1 MSDLFI
7 PTLLGTARRGRR
19 SASVAEAIVE
29 LIKQRSLMTRMIDV
43 ADYRLSATGEDAA
56 GLDGYRELM
65 AAADGLIIV
74 APEYNHGYPGELKLL
89 LDSDFASYVRK
100 PVGLVTVSSG
110 RIGGA
115 RLAEQLR
122 LLVSALRMVPVSP
135 ALHVVDAEE
144 AVAADGRLASASLEQ
159 VANDMLD
166 EVVWFAE
173 ALAPARAAQS

>member
-7 PTLLGTARRGRR
+7 PTLLGTARKGRR
-19 SASVAEAIVE
+19 SAAIAEA
-29 LIKQRSLMTRMIDV
+29 LIDLMKQRSLMTDLIDV
-43 ADYRLSATGEDAA
+43 ADYRLTATGDDAA
-56 GLDGYRELM
+56 GLDRYRELM
-65 AAADGLIIV
+65 AAADGLVIV

-89 LDSDFASYVRK
+89 LDSDFSAYARK

-122 LLVSALRMVPVSP
+122 LLTTALRMVPVSP
-135 ALHVVDAEE
+135 ALHVVDAEQ
-144 AVAADGRLASASLEQ
+144 AVAEDGRLASPSLEQ
-159 VANDMLD
+159 VAIDMLD

-173 ALAPARAAQS
+173 ALAHARAA

>member
-7 PTLLGTARRGRR
+7 PTLLGTARKGRR
-19 SASVAEAIVE
+19 SAAIAEA
-29 LIKQRSLMTRMIDV
+29 LIDLMKQRSLMTGLIDV
-43 ADYRLSATGEDAA
+43 ADYQLTATGDDDVD
-56 GLDGYRELM
+56 LDGYRELM

-89 LDSDFASYVRK
+89 LDSDFAGYVRK

-122 LLVSALRMVPVSP
+122 LLTIALRMVPVSP
-135 ALHVVDAEE
+135 ALHVVDAER
-144 AVAADGRLASASLEQ
+144 AVSEDGRLASPSLEQ
-159 VANDMLD
+159 VAIDMLD

-173 ALAPARAAQS
+173 ALAPARAA